1 MDRVSHNKYAVR
13 FARAQY
19 ENETQPGQ
27 EHVKKTNNK
36 RALLTAA
43 GQGIGRA
50 TAIAMV
56 REGAHVF
63 ATDINGETLADL
75 QREAEGLGTIETF
88 TLDVTDNDA
97 VVGGRPCAARYS
109 FQLRRFCSQRYH
121 FGMHG

>member
-1 MDRVSHNKYAVR
+1 MSKRL
-13 FARAQY
+13 
-19 ENETQPGQ
+19 E
-27 EHVKKTNNK
+27 NK

-63 ATDINGETLADL
+63 ATDINGEALADL

-88 TLDVTDNDA
+88 TLDVTDTDA
-97 VVGGRPCAARYS
+97 VVAGVARAQPDILFNCAGFVHNGTILECTDAQWS
-109 FQLRRFCSQRYH
+109 FAWDLNVGSP
-121 FGMHG
+121 

>member
-1 MDRVSHNKYAVR
+1 MSKRL
-13 FARAQY
+13 
-19 ENETQPGQ
+19 
-27 EHVKKTNNK
+27 NNK

-97 VVGGRPCAARYS
+97 VVAGSPVRSPI
-109 FQLRRFCSQRYH
+109 FCSIAQVLFTTVPFWNARMRNGH
-121 FGMHG
+121 SRGI